1 MSFKFKQILLVGILA
16 IGTLFFAS
24 QTANA
29 QRFTK
34 RVFARKFVDGD
45 AKDVKVA
52 FSPTD
57 KVVFCVIGLDAP
69 APNAVFK
76 FVWKFQQTEVYQQEL
91 TNQSGKNIVS
101 KLSVPKGLNEG
112 HYEVDLFVDGRPRGQ
127 LRFPVVKDQF

>member
-1 MSFKFKQILLVGILA
+1 MSFKFNQIILA
-16 IGTLFFAS
+16 GVLAFGTLFFAS

-34 RVFARKFVDGD
+34 RVFARQFVDGD

-52 FSPTD
+52 FSPKD
-57 KVVFCVIGLDAP
+57 KVVYCVIGLDAP